1 MGETLTGVPMY
12 FVLTVI
18 PLMVLLIW
26 SASRIRTAAEFYAAG
41 REYGGLRNGLAITG
55 DYLSAASL
63 LGITGLILMSGYSG
77 LLYAVGFFSGWPI
90 ILILLA
96 DKLRTIGHFTLAD
109 VLKSR
114 FSDSRIVLVA
124 TLGYFPVVVIYLS
137 AQLVAMTWLL
147 NYIFDVGYERILAGI
162 TLVALV
168 TALTG
173 RMIFSSRAQM
183 IKAGLVM
190 VVMFVMTLLA
200 YDKASSS
207 LSELFSVSYWQASEV
222 VTDVVVS
229 EDSPLALFSL
239 GIALILGPVG
249 LPHVMSR
256 FFSVADERRARMSV
270 FYATGIIGAFYILI
284 ILLGFLTIHLMGQ
297 SDAPSADTGNNLV
310 LVQLAELI
318 GGEFLAAVLVA
329 ILVVVLFSVMTSL
342 ILTGSS
348 AFSHDWYARTL
359 NGQKLG
365 WSERHLHRL
374 ASSVT
379 VVSSACLALFWQTE
393 NVAYLVGLAFAF
405 SASVNVP
412 LLLGALYCDRL
423 TSTGALAG
431 GLAGLAATV
440 AAVILG
446 PLVWGQ
452 VSVSNEAPFPWRHP
466 ALFSLSIAVLVM
478 WFASRWSS
486 RNTTEGD
493 IET

>member
-1 MGETLTGVPMY
+1 MTEVSGEVVTYFLLTA
-12 FVLTVI
+12 L
-18 PLMVLLIW
+18 PLMGLMIW
-26 SASRIRTAAEFYAAG
+26 SANRIRTAAEFYAAG

-63 LGITGLILMSGYSG
+63 LGITGLILFSGYSG

-147 NYIFDVGYERILAGI
+147 NYIFDVKYEVVLAC
-162 TLVALV
+162 LVAVALV

-190 VVMFVMTLLA
+190 ILMLVLTMLA
-200 YDKASSS
+200 FDRVSSS
-207 LSELFSVSYWQASEV
+207 LSELFSIDTWFGSNQRLDG
-222 VTDVVVS
+222 TVS

-270 FYATGIIGAFYILI
+270 FYATGMIGIFYILI
-284 ILLGFLTIHLMGQ
+284 ILLGFLTVHLLGQ
-297 SDAPSADTGNNLV
+297 SGASLTEAGSNLV
-310 LVQLAELI
+310 LVRLAELI

-348 AFSHDWYARTL
+348 AFSHDWYARTVISG
-359 NGQKLG
+359 NKR
-365 WSERHLHRL
+365 WNERHLHRL

-379 VVSSACLALFWQTE
+379 VVFAASLALLWQTE

-423 TSTGALAG
+423 TSAGALAG
-431 GLAGLAATV
+431 GLAGLSAILI
-440 AAVILG
+440 AVITG
-446 PLVWGQ
+446 PLIWGNL
-452 VSVSNEAPFPWRHP
+452 SASGESLFSWRHP
-466 ALFSLSIAVLVM
+466 ALFSLSVAVSVM
-478 WFASRWSS
+478 WFVSRWYHPS
-486 RNTTEGD
+486 RREGD
-493 IET
+493 SDK

>member
-1 MGETLTGVPMY
+1 MSNTALY
-12 FVLTVI
+12 FVLTAL
-18 PLMVLLIW
+18 PLMILMIW
-26 SASRIRTAAEFYAAG
+26 SANRIRTAAEFYAAG

-63 LGITGLILMSGYSG
+63 LGITGLMLFSGYSG

-109 VLKSR
+109 VLKDR
-114 FSDSRIVLVA
+114 FSDRRVVLVA

-137 AQLVAMTWLL
+137 AQFIAMAWLL
-147 NYIFDVGYERILAGI
+147 NYIFDVGYEL
-162 TLVALV
+162 LVTALTALALV

-183 IKAGLVM
+183 IKAGLVI
-190 VVMFVMTLLA
+190 TLMLVITALA
-200 YDKASSS
+200 FDRASSS
-207 LSELFSVSYWQASEV
+207 LSELFSIDVWKATSVINGGAVSK
-222 VTDVVVS
+222 
-229 EDSPLALFSL
+229 DSPLALFSL

-270 FYATGIIGAFYILI
+270 FYATGMIGIFYILI
-284 ILLGFLTIHLMGQ
+284 ILLGFLTINLLDQTETPVTNAGSNLILVHLAQ
-297 SDAPSADTGNNLV
+297 S
-310 LVQLAELI
+310 I
-318 GGEFLAAVLVA
+318 GGEFLTAVLVA

-342 ILTGSS
+342 VLTGSS

-359 NGQKLG
+359 NNANKG
-365 WSERHLHRL
+365 WNERHLHRL
-374 ASSVT
+374 ASTVT
-379 VVSSACLALFWQTE
+379 VLSSAFLALFWQTE

-423 TSTGALAG
+423 TSAGALAG

-440 AAVILG
+440 IAVVCG
-446 PLVWGQ
+446 PLVWGYF
-452 VSVSNEAPFPWRHP
+452 SADGEPLFAWRHP
-466 ALFSLSIAVLVM
+466 ALFALLTAVGVM
-478 WFASRWSS
+478 WLVSR
-486 RNTTEGD
+486 RGRQAQDEKGNGL
-493 IET
+493 

>member
-1 MGETLTGVPMY
+1 MSNTALY
-12 FVLTVI
+12 FVLTAL
-18 PLMVLLIW
+18 PLMILMIW
-26 SASRIRTAAEFYAAG
+26 SANRIRTAAEFYAAG

-63 LGITGLILMSGYSG
+63 LGITGLILFSGYSG

-114 FSDSRIVLVA
+114 FSDPRIVLVA

-147 NYIFDVGYERILAGI
+147 SYIFGVKYEIVLAGL
-162 TLVALV
+162 TGVALV

-190 VVMFVMTLLA
+190 TLMLSMTLLA
-200 YDKASSS
+200 FDRASSS
-207 LSELFSVSYWQASEV
+207 LSELFSIDIWFASNPPV
-222 VTDVVVS
+222 NGAVS

-270 FYATGIIGAFYILI
+270 FYATGMIGIFYILI
-284 ILLGFLTIHLMGQ
+284 ILLGFLTVHLLGQ
-297 SDAPSADTGNNLV
+297 PEASVTAAGSNLV
-310 LVQLAELI
+310 LVRLAELI

-348 AFSHDWYARTL
+348 AFSHDWYARTVIGGSKRW
-359 NGQKLG
+359 N
-365 WSERHLHRL
+365 ERHLHRL

-379 VVSSACLALFWQTE
+379 VVFAASLALLWQTE
-393 NVAYLVGLAFAF
+393 NVANLVGLAFAF

-423 TSTGALAG
+423 TSAGALSG
-431 GLAGLAATV
+431 GLAGLSATLI
-440 AAVILG
+440 AVITG
-446 PLVWGQ
+446 PLIWGNL
-452 VSVSNEAPFPWRHP
+452 SGSGESFFSWRHP
-466 ALFSLSIAVLVM
+466 ALFSLSVAVLVM
-478 WFASRWSS
+478 WFVSRWYHPS
-486 RNTTEGD
+486 RREGD
-493 IET
+493 SDK

>member
-1 MGETLTGVPMY
+1 MSNTALY
-12 FVLTVI
+12 FVLTAL
-18 PLMVLLIW
+18 PLMILMIW
-26 SASRIRTAAEFYAAG
+26 SANRIRTAAEFYAAG

-63 LGITGLILMSGYSG
+63 LGITGLILFSGYSG

-109 VLKSR
+109 VLKDR
-114 FSDSRIVLVA
+114 FSDRRVVLVA

-137 AQLVAMTWLL
+137 AQFIAMAWLL
-147 NYIFDVGYERILAGI
+147 NYIFDVGYEL
-162 TLVALV
+162 LVTALTALALV

-190 VVMFVMTLLA
+190 TLMLSMTLLA
-200 YDKASSS
+200 FDRASSS
-207 LSELFSVSYWQASEV
+207 LSELFSIDIWFASNPPV
-222 VTDVVVS
+222 NGAVS

-270 FYATGIIGAFYILI
+270 FYATGMIGIFYILI
-284 ILLGFLTIHLMGQ
+284 ILLGFLTVHLLGQ
-297 SDAPSADTGNNLV
+297 PEASVTAAGSNLV
-310 LVQLAELI
+310 LVRLAELI

-348 AFSHDWYARTL
+348 AFSHDWYARTVIGGSKRW
-359 NGQKLG
+359 N
-365 WSERHLHRL
+365 ERHLHRL

-379 VVSSACLALFWQTE
+379 VVFAASLALLWQTE
-393 NVAYLVGLAFAF
+393 NVANLVGLAFAF

-423 TSTGALAG
+423 TSAGALSG
-431 GLAGLAATV
+431 GLAGLSATLI
-440 AAVILG
+440 AVITG
-446 PLVWGQ
+446 PLIWGNL
-452 VSVSNEAPFPWRHP
+452 SGSGESFFSWRHP
-466 ALFSLSIAVLVM
+466 ALFSLSVAVLVM
-478 WFASRWSS
+478 WFVSRWYHPS
-486 RNTTEGD
+486 RREGD
-493 IET
+493 SDK